1 MVNKTN
7 IDSSLLTIVENINEN
22 SANNLL
28 NETSIKKG
36 IIEKCA
42 GTLCV
47 AAVPYATKSSA
58 YNDIQAG
65 NIEVY
70 LLKENIKGTCKV
82 RAYSRCSKRQQDGC
96 DYCHIHKKASENDK
110 SSELKI
116 FEKDILPQDSND
128 KSKYK
133 AEITD
138 EYFNSM
144 GKRGAKKKN
153 VSYNFIF
160 SSDSNPIL
168 MILNHPN
175 AKLTTS
181 LEMFAT
187 QLLKT
192 NTPISNITLTPL
204 DQQSAIK
211 SSEDIN
217 ENESVKKTDK
227 LSETSDKDSKDFKN
241 IKTVI
246 NVNNVNNVNNVDNNN
261 DKSSIIVDDN
271 LMKEDIESD
280 KEDIESDKEDIES
293 DKEDIES
300 DKDDD
305 NISVASDA
313 SSSIECISIKTMKG
327 KEIFL
332 EPDTN
337 NVYDTDG
344 DDSSYALLGIFTNID
359 EKYATIKYDDEYY
372 TVMKD
377 YEKGKYCVF
386 TNRVYNTD
394 NKQIGILKKSKSGE
408 IKFYSK

>member
-7 IDSSLLTIVENINEN
+7 IDTSLLTIVENINEN

-36 IIEKCA
+36 IIEKSV

-65 NIEVY
+65 NIDVY
-70 LLKENIKGTCKV
+70 LIKENIKGTCKV

-116 FEKDILPQDSND
+116 FEKDILPQDNND

-168 MILNHPN
+168 MILKHPN
-175 AKLTTS
+175 AKLMTS
-181 LEMFAT
+181 LEMFAA

-204 DQQSAIK
+204 DQQSPIK
-211 SSEDIN
+211 SSENII

-227 LSETSDKDSKDFKN
+227 LSETSDNGSKDLKN

-246 NVNNVNNVNNVDNNN
+246 NITNVENNI
-261 DKSSIIVDDN
+261 DKCNIIDDGKSA
-271 LMKEDIESD
+271 KEDIESD
-280 KEDIESDKEDIES
+280 KED
-293 DKEDIES
+293 
-300 DKDDD
+300 D
-305 NISVASDA
+305 NISVLSDA

-344 DDSSYALLGIFTNID
+344 DDSSYALLGIFTKID

-377 YEKGKYCVF
+377 YEKDKYCVF

-394 NKQIGILKKSKSGE
+394 NKQIGTLKKSKSGE